1 MAERFTERL
10 RRRVE
15 PIWEAQHQ
23 HPFVRGIGEGTLA
36 LERFQVWVR
45 QDYLF
50 LIDYGRL
57 LALAAARSPD
67 LETMTRF
74 AELLAAT
81 LQTEMGLHRSYAAEF
96 GISREELEHEP
107 RWPATQGYTDFLVRV
122 AATGDFAELVAALL
136 PCLWGFAEI
145 GQRLAQQPRPAGER
159 YAKWIAMYAAPEF
172 AALAGWCQ
180 ELLDRLAEGL
190 PERELRRLEEAFV
203 TSSRYEW
210 RFWEMAWSQE
220 AWPV

>member
-23 HPFVRGIGEGTLA
+23 HPFVRGVGAGTLE

-81 LQTEMGLHRSYAAEF
+81 LQTEMGLHRSCN
-96 GISREELEHEP
+96 
-107 RWPATQGYTDFLVRV
+107 
-122 AATGDFAELVAALL
+122 TGWWL
-136 PCLWGFAEI
+136 PVGLRGD
-145 GQRLAQQPRPAGER
+145 RPASDP
-159 YAKWIAMYAAPEF
+159 AA
-172 AALAGWCQ
+172 AAG
-180 ELLDRLAEGL
+180 
-190 PERELRRLEEAFV
+190 
-203 TSSRYEW
+203 
-210 RFWEMAWSQE
+210 
-220 AWPV
+220 